1 MSLPPSSANVFTHLL
16 HHFCFVYY
24 LFSFIPFLSC
34 FGASSFIKSAT
45 PNPPTIVVSPTKTV
59 DARAIEVQ
67 DNQQVDQEAREKVCD
82 AYVSKMCDVYVMLCL
97 YMLWNFL
104 VRCFPFKVL
113 NFHNL
118 FILFNN
124 LFCKLISC
132 MARNEHTTLIMICV
146 I

>member
-1 MSLPPSSANVFTHLL
+1 MVSGYAHDPTALALEGWISKMESKMDEIHAMF
-16 HHFCFVYY
+16 
-24 LFSFIPFLSC
+24 
-34 FGASSFIKSAT
+34 AAFIKSAT

-82 AYVSKMCDVYVMLCL
+82 AYVSKMCDAYVMLCL

-118 FILFNN
+118 FIFFNN

-132 MARNEHTTLIMICV
+132 MARNEHTTLIKICA